1 MTVVMA
7 VAFLDAANQT
17 SSRFVGTMFIGV
29 VAAFWIHPDVRL
41 ARPQSAVMVILTVV
55 LVLQIPGG
63 LVALAIS
70 SSHPFSEAENVAA
83 VVRDL
88 PGTVVSS
95 PDYSATPVSVY
106 ADRPLYMAQTGRFGT
121 YTVWNNKTICVRTP
135 CPVNVLTSQAIN
147 DAMTFA
153 KAGPAYLLL
162 NFPLQNP
169 VPSTTLCRAFTGAIN
184 PTENYW
190 LYNLDHA
197 PCPV

>member
-1 MTVVMA
+1 MT

-29 VAAFWIHPDVRL
+29 VAAFWIYPDVRL

-95 PDYSATPVSVY
+95 PDYDATPVSVY

-147 DAMTFA
+147 NTMTFA
-153 KAGPAYLLL
+153 KAGPAYLL
-162 NFPLQNP
+162 
-169 VPSTTLCRAFTGAIN
+169 R
-184 PTENYW
+184 
-190 LYNLDHA
+190 
-197 PCPV
+197 